1 MTEEDFETTEG
12 ETVDL
17 YDKLMEMTGWIVTAE
32 SQTRRTRMV
41 KRCSQVRELITD
53 F

>member
-17 YDKLMEMTGWIVTAE
+17 YDKLMEMVRWIL
-32 SQTRRTRMV
+32 SHRRGET
-41 KRCSQVRELITD
+41 E
-53 F
+53 